1 MDQVEASGKT
11 VDDAYKAA
19 LAKMNVTED
28 DVEMVVLD
36 EGQRAGIFG
45 RSSRDAV
52 VRIQRIAPEEDEDV
66 EEEEAEAED
75 AAPPSDDGAA
85 TGDSSPRERGRRTR
99 SASPAPARRT
109 RTERTSHLEAAE
121 PRLRDDDFLRA
132 PGTGRPP
139 ASGSA
144 PAPRAPRTS
153 APRSSGS
160 GGSGGSGS
168 GEQRSAPRRSP
179 DAPPASPQ
187 PRRHRKMDVVADI
200 NAAEVDLAA
209 QALDD
214 ILQILDID
222 AQITIREPLT
232 PGEGAGSVR
241 AIVDISGE
249 DLGVLIGRRGDTL
262 SSLQHLV
269 NLIVTK
275 RVPDSAGV
283 AIDVEHYRHRRE
295 EQFSALAERMADRVR
310 RTGSPITLEPMTAA
324 DRRIIHLV
332 LAEDGEVQTYSIGEG
347 DARKVVI
354 SSRR

>member
-1 MDQVEASGKT
+1 
-11 VDDAYKAA
+11 
-19 LAKMNVTED
+19 
-28 DVEMVVLD
+28 
-36 EGQRAGIFG
+36 
-45 RSSRDAV
+45 
-52 VRIQRIAPEEDEDV
+52 
-66 EEEEAEAED
+66 
-75 AAPPSDDGAA
+75 
-85 TGDSSPRERGRRTR
+85 
-99 SASPAPARRT
+99 
-109 RTERTSHLEAAE
+109 
-121 PRLRDDDFLRA
+121 
-132 PGTGRPP
+132 
-139 ASGSA
+139 
-144 PAPRAPRTS
+144 
-153 APRSSGS
+153 
-160 GGSGGSGS
+160 
-168 GEQRSAPRRSP
+168 
-179 DAPPASPQ
+179 
-187 PRRHRKMDVVADI
+187 MDVVADI

-209 QALDD
+209 HALDD

-275 RVPDSAGV
+275 RVPEAAGV

-295 EQFSALAERMADRVR
+295 EQLSALAERMADRVR

-332 LAEDGEVQTYSIGEG
+332 LAEDREVQTYSIGEG

>member
-11 VDDAYKAA
+11 VDDAFRAA
-19 LAKMNVTED
+19 LAKMNASED
-28 DVEMVVLD
+28 DVEMIILD
-36 EGQRAGIFG
+36 EGQRAGVFG
-45 RSSRDAV
+45 RSSREAV
-52 VRIQRIAPEEDEDV
+52 VRIQRIAAEETEEEDEDD
-66 EEEEAEAED
+66 AETDAESSEPDLD
-75 AAPPSDDGAA
+75 AGAA
-85 TGDSSPRERGRRTR
+85 AATSAPRERGRRPRTPG
-99 SASPAPARRT
+99 ASTSTARRP
-109 RTERTSHLEAAE
+109 RTERLSHLEAAE
-121 PRLRDDDFLRA
+121 PRLRDDDFLRP

-139 ASGSA
+139 AQAPVPRASGSRPPASRGPERAERPAA
-144 PAPRAPRTS
+144 PAK
-153 APRSSGS
+153 RS
-160 GGSGGSGS
+160 
-168 GEQRSAPRRSP
+168 QN
-179 DAPPASPQ
+179 APPASPQ
-187 PRRHRKMDVVADI
+187 PRKHRDMDVVADI

-222 AQITIREPLT
+222 AQITIREPLS
-232 PGEGAGSVR
+232 PGEGLGSVR

-295 EQFSALAERMADRVR
+295 EQLSALAERMADRVR

-332 LAEDGEVQTYSIGEG
+332 LAEDREVQTYSIGEG
-347 DARKVVI
+347 EARKVVI